1 MENLS
6 PGREKNINLYL
17 KNSFKYLLYPYFQ
30 FYRLSRQDLKE
41 LAQLKEQRRMDGES
55 SEELF

>member
-6 PGREKNINLYL
+6 PDRTKNIAIYL

-30 FYRLSRQDLKE
+30 FYRLSKSDLKQ
-41 LAQLKEQRRMDGES
+41 LAMIKSMHEKQRLE
-55 SEELF
+55 

>member
-6 PGREKNINLYL
+6 PGRGKNINLYL
-17 KNSFKYLLYPYFQ
+17 KNSFKYLLYPYFK
-30 FYRLSRQDLKE
+30 FYRLSKQDLKE
-41 LAQLKEQRRMDGES
+41 LAKLKEQRRMDDES